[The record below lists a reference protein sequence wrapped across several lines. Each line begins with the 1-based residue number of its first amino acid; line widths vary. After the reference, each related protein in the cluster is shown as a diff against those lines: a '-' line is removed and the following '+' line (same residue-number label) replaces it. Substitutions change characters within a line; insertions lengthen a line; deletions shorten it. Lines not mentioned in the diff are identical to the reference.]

1 MSLAFLRAAA
11 VAAALALSGAFAEG
25 AVAEATKPADPVVA
39 KVAGEDI
46 HLSDLEAAKQ
56 QLPDQLRAMPT
67 ALIYQPLLERVIDGK
82 LLAAASRKAN
92 LADDAEVKKRM
103 AELQERVMQDVYLER
118 EINARITDEA
128 IQKRYEAYIKD
139 HKAEEQVRARHILVR
154 TREEAETIIK
164 EIGKGGDFAEIA
176 KARSI
181 DPARA
186 QGGDLGFF
194 GRGEMVPEFA
204 VEAFK
209 LQPGA
214 YTKEPVK
221 TQFGWHIIKVEE
233 RRTKPAPALGEVRE
247 ELVQAMTNE
256 AFNEVMAGLK
266 KGVAIERF
274 TIDGKPLPEGGA
286 KPAPKE

>member
-1 MSLAFLRAAA
+1 
-11 VAAALALSGAFAEG
+11 
-25 AVAEATKPADPVVA
+25 ADPVVA

-92 LADDAEVKKRM
+92 LADDAEVKKRI

-181 DPARA
+181 DPARD

-233 RRTKPAPALGEVRE
+233 RRTKPAPAL
-247 ELVQAMTNE
+247 
-256 AFNEVMAGLK
+256 
-266 KGVAIERF
+266 
-274 TIDGKPLPEGGA
+274 
-286 KPAPKE
+286 